1 MLIKNSSDLVST
13 LEEVNDRHSGVAIEL
28 QSIKKLMKTREA
40 SIKALTDNLLENF
53 DEATVQSLCDHV
65 GIKVSSKAKH
75 ETMISKL
82 RIKFEEDHEGLL
94 SYLQKKKSST
104 KKQKSKTKKKVT
116 ATATTGK
123 GTLPWAKKKSKVD
136 SSSEGETGD
145 FVEDGNESDF

>member
-1 MLIKNSSDLVST
+1 MPTHLVISTDHFAFHLSSSICQNKVLIKNSSDLVST

-104 KKQKSKTKKKVT
+104 KKQKAKTKKIAPGSV
-116 ATATTGK
+116 AVLEQPSGC
-123 GTLPWAKKKSKVD
+123 GVD
-136 SSSEGETGD
+136 
-145 FVEDGNESDF
+145 